1 MYSDHS
7 SISPYSHFQS
17 ASVWYCKDVVALQE
31 PVMTVADAQ
40 EVELHNLT
48 AAGSEGGK
56 IESGQCRITASE

>member
-1 MYSDHS
+1 
-7 SISPYSHFQS
+7 
-17 ASVWYCKDVVALQE
+17 
-31 PVMTVADAQ
+31 MTVADAQ